1 VRLSVGE
8 LRDGE
13 CVMLRERETMARVSR
28 LYSCE
33 SFKFAIGV
41 VHALP
46 P

>member
-1 VRLSVGE
+1 MSVGE

-13 CVMLRERETMARVSR
+13 CVMSKERETMAQVSR

-33 SFKFAIGV
+33 SFKFAIGE